1 MPQSLLLGF
10 NTLSPGSKSNI
21 IYLTY
26 IRNKYKYQRMSKLLN
41 SLGFDKKPS
50 ETTVVVA
57 MSGGVDSSTV
67 AGMMKNEGYKVI
79 GITLKLYDDGKEV
92 AASKQC
98 CSGQDIMDAKRVANK
113 LDIEH
118 KILYFQNKFKQ
129 GVIDNFVESYLKGET
144 PIPCV
149 QCNQTVKFKDLFE
162 VSKELKADALVT
174 GHYVKSITKD
184 NTTNMYRA
192 IDENR
197 DQSYFLF
204 NTTRQQL
211 DYLRFPL
218 GNLLKD
224 KTREIAKN
232 LDLNVA
238 DKPDSQD
245 ICFVPN
251 GDYASVI
258 QKFRPDSFKKGNIK
272 NLEGKVIGVHEGI
285 INFTIGQRKGIK
297 VSDKE
302 ALYVLKINSENNE
315 IIVGPKEHLGKTKI
329 NLKDINLLT
338 DKDDFKENIYCKV
351 RSTGKLL
358 EANVNF
364 SDDNKAEVNLAI
376 PEDGISPGQACVF
389 YNKDQFGYKVLGG
402 GWIKE

>member
-1 MPQSLLLGF
+1 M
-10 NTLSPGSKSNI
+10 
-21 IYLTY
+21 
-26 IRNKYKYQRMSKLLN
+26 NKELN
-41 SLGFDKKPS
+41 SIGLNKKPS
-50 ETTVVVA
+50 DTTIVVA

-67 AGMMKNEGYKVI
+67 AGMMKKDGYNVI
-79 GITLKLYDDGKEV
+79 GITLKLYDDSKEI
-92 AASKQC
+92 AKSKQC

-113 LDIEH
+113 LNIEH
-118 KILYFQNKFKQ
+118 KVLYYQNKFKQ
-129 GVIDNFVESYLKGET
+129 GVVDNFVDSYLKGET

-162 VSKELKADALVT
+162 FSKELNADALVT
-174 GHYVKSITKD
+174 GHYVKSVTSN

-204 NTTRQQL
+204 NTTRDQL

-218 GNLLKD
+218 GVLHKSE
-224 KTREIAKN
+224 TRKIAQELN
-232 LDLNVA
+232 LNVA

-272 NLEGKVIGVHEGI
+272 NLQGKVIGVHDGI
-285 INFTIGQRKGIK
+285 VNFTIGQRKGIK
-297 VSDKE
+297 ISNDE
-302 ALYVLKINSENNE
+302 PLYVVKINSDKNE
-315 IIVGPKEHLGKTKI
+315 IIVGPREFLGKKEI
-329 NLKDINLLT
+329 LLKDVNLLSEQQEFE
-338 DKDDFKENIYCKV
+338 KNIYVKV

-358 EANVNF
+358 GAKVKLAKNNSANVEL
-364 SDDNKAEVNLAI
+364 DI

-389 YNKDQFGYKVLGG
+389 YNKDSQGYKVLGG

>member
-1 MPQSLLLGF
+1 MNSE
-10 NTLSPGSKSNI
+10 
-21 IYLTY
+21 
-26 IRNKYKYQRMSKLLN
+26 LN
-41 SLGFDKKPS
+41 SIGINKKPHD
-50 ETTVVVA
+50 TKIVVA

-67 AGMMKNEGYKVI
+67 AGMMKKEGYQVV

-98 CSGQDIMDAKRVANK
+98 CSGQDIMDAKRVAHK

-118 KILYFQNKFKQ
+118 KILYYQNKFKQ

-149 QCNQTVKFKDLFE
+149 QCNQTVKFKDLYE

-174 GHYVKSITKD
+174 GHYVKSITINGK
-184 NTTNMYRA
+184 NEMYRA

-204 NTTRQQL
+204 NTTKEQL
-211 DYLRFPL
+211 NYLRFPL
-218 GNLLKD
+218 GGLLKD
-224 KTREIAKN
+224 ETREIAKS
-232 LDLNVA
+232 LQLNVA

-272 NLEGKVIGVHEGI
+272 NLNGEVVGVHDGI
-285 INFTIGQRKGIK
+285 INFTIGQRRGIK

-302 ALYVLKINSENNE
+302 ALYVISIDADKNE
-315 IIVGPKEHLGKTKI
+315 IIVGSKEHLGKKNIHLRNI
-329 NLKDINLLT
+329 NILCDLKDF
-338 DKDDFKENIYCKV
+338 DENILVKV

-358 EANVNF
+358 EAKINIEN
-364 SDDNKAEVNLAI
+364 NKSATVDLI
-376 PEDGISPGQACVF
+376 KPEDGISPGQACVF
-389 YNKDQFGYKVLGG
+389 YKKDKYGDKVLGG

>member
-1 MPQSLLLGF
+1 M
-10 NTLSPGSKSNI
+10 
-21 IYLTY
+21 
-26 IRNKYKYQRMSKLLN
+26 NKDLN
-41 SLGFDKKPS
+41 SIGLDKKPS
-50 ETTVVVA
+50 DTTIVVA

-67 AGMMKNEGYKVI
+67 AGIMKKEGYNVI

-98 CSGQDIMDAKRVANK
+98 CSGQDIMDAKRVAHK
-113 LDIEH
+113 LGIEH
-118 KILYFQNKFKQ
+118 KILYYQDKFKQ

-174 GHYVKSITKD
+174 GHYVKSITENK
-184 NTTNMYRA
+184 TTNMYRA

-204 NTTRQQL
+204 NTTREQL

-218 GNLLKD
+218 GGMLKD

-258 QKFRPDSFKKGNIK
+258 QKFRPDSFQKGNIK
-272 NLEGKVIGVHEGI
+272 NLDGDVIGVHDGI

-302 ALYVLKINSENNE
+302 ALYVIKINSDKNE
-315 IIVGPKEHLGKTKI
+315 IIVGPKEKLGKKEI
-329 NLKDINLLT
+329 NLKNINLLT
-338 DKDDFKENIYCKV
+338 NKIDLNKNIFVKV
-351 RSTGKLL
+351 RSTGNLL
-358 EANVNF
+358 EAKVDLKSKNN
-364 SDDNKAEVNLAI
+364 AQVNLI
-376 PEDGISPGQACVF
+376 YPEDGISPGQACVF
-389 YNKDQFGYKVLGG
+389 YSKDNYGDKLLGG
-402 GWIKE
+402 GWIAS